1 VTELYPTDNEWGV
14 PLLRLD
20 MQAKIVTPVL
30 RWGSRS
36 RGAVMTGTYVFY
48 VEDSRFTALA
58 KRPDQLLPTRCAGA
72 GELNFTL
79 FEQTPAAEVL
89 WATYRKRLVARQWQ
103 DAGVPV
109 MVDLNVPDRHRELC
123 LLGVPNG
130 WHSFATRGYAARP
143 EVLRAEWGRARE
155 SGGEATTLL
164 VFGGGPKI
172 EAMCRELPGAV
183 YAPSHWEEQR
193 GAGATRR
200 EVKLRS

>member
-1 VTELYPTDNEWGV
+1 VTELFPTDNEWGV

-30 RWGSRS
+30 RWGSRA
-36 RGAVMTGTYVFY
+36 RGAIMTGTWVFY
-48 VEDSRFTALA
+48 VDDARFGALA
-58 KRPDQLLPTRCAGA
+58 KRPEQLLPTRCRGA
-72 GELNFTL
+72 AELNFTL

-89 WATYRKRLVARQWQ
+89 WATYRKRAVARQWQ

-109 MVDLNVPDRHRELC
+109 MVDLNVPERHRELC
-123 LLGVPNG
+123 LLGVPKG

-143 EVLRAEWGRARE
+143 EVLRDEWARARA

-172 EAMCRELPGAV
+172 EALCRELAGAV
-183 YAPSHWEEQR
+183 YAPSHWEER
-193 GAGATRR
+193 DAAPGANRR
-200 EVKLRS
+200 LD